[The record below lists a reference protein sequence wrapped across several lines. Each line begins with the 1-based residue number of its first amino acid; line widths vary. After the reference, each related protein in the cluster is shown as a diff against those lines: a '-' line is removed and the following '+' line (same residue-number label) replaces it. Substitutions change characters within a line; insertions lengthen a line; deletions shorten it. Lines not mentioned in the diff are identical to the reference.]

1 VSYLGTSS
9 FLFNSM
15 ETLPI
20 RNIHKIQLW
29 VLKVIPMVLSLIVLL
44 NIVLSYLN
52 VDTFIL
58 SYLGGVSLLPMI
70 FLYISSYA
78 FKFCSY
84 HRLFLHYVS
93 LNWILNIYD
102 YYIGIPL
109 SDKKLLMFYLIITGL
124 FIFLILYRSNKY
136 KNILRINK

>member
-1 VSYLGTSS
+1 
-9 FLFNSM
+9 M
-15 ETLPI
+15 ETLSI

-29 VLKVIPMVLSLIVLL
+29 LLKIIPMTLSLIVLL
-44 NIVLSYLN
+44 NILLSYFG

-58 SYLGGVSLLPMI
+58 SYLGGVSLLPMV

-93 LNWILNIYD
+93 INWILNIYD
-102 YYIGIPL
+102 YYVGIPL
-109 SDKKLLMFYLIITGL
+109 SDKKLLMLYLIITGI
-124 FIFLILYRSNKY
+124 FIFLILYRSKKCRNLWRVNK
-136 KNILRINK
+136 

>member
-1 VSYLGTSS
+1 
-9 FLFNSM
+9 M

-44 NIVLSYLN
+44 NIILSYLN

-84 HRLFLHYVS
+84 HRLFLHYIS

-124 FIFLILYRSNKY
+124 SIFLILYRNNKY